1 MINLVICFPIASIQ
15 EISTSEVG
23 RTGPHDHSGFRTFRS
38 VFQVTPVA
46 PRTGWSAHLHKASR
60 RFTCLMC
67 GSNVDR
73 YGKGVTGRL
82 WTWKMC
88 LLSSLTILWGSLKW
102 PAFTEDPLMCPY
114 TKYVNCSSCFITRVL
129 TFQSS
134 PICLNALWNLGFL
147 SSCFLC
153 GLTFPLPLK
162 ELV

>member
-60 RFTCLMC
+60 WFICLIC

-73 YGKGVTGRL
+73 YGEGVTGRL
-82 WTWKMC
+82 WTWKMY
-88 LLSSLTILWGSLKW
+88 LLSCLIILRK
-102 PAFTEDPLMCPY
+102 FTNVSVHQICKLLQL
-114 TKYVNCSSCFITRVL
+114 FH
-129 TFQSS
+129 QSS
-134 PICLNALWNLGFL
+134 LDVPVVIYLPKCFVEPGIPLQLLFMWPHL
-147 SSCFLC
+147 SYAFE
-153 GLTFPLPLK
+153 GAG
-162 ELV
+162 VII